1 MAHFTCHTRLLN
13 VCFSFVTLFQAIDT
27 NCLWYQLP
35 QTIHKLVLMGEFQ
48 NLSTVTI
55 TLGYNCLP
63 QFTPDS
69 VVLYIEYGASAAAP
83 LIDSVFAGRLVSIVT
98 CHQCHQVSNQV
109 SSNLRLPSVFQQI
122 LPLKW
127 DQKVQSGSFC
137 RFAVHREVQV
147 TLWDQIWERKEK
159 VLAVMS

>member
-1 MAHFTCHTRLLN
+1 
-13 VCFSFVTLFQAIDT
+13 
-27 NCLWYQLP
+27 
-35 QTIHKLVLMGEFQ
+35 MGEFQ

-122 LPLKW
+122 LPLK
-127 DQKVQSGSFC
+127 
-137 RFAVHREVQV
+137 
-147 TLWDQIWERKEK
+147 
-159 VLAVMS
+159 

>member
-13 VCFSFVTLFQAIDT
+13 VCFSFVTLFQTIDT
-27 NCLWYQLP
+27 NCHWYQLP

-122 LPLKW
+122 LPLK
-127 DQKVQSGSFC
+127 
-137 RFAVHREVQV
+137 
-147 TLWDQIWERKEK
+147 
-159 VLAVMS
+159 

>member
-13 VCFSFVTLFQAIDT
+13 VCFSFVTLFQTIDT

-35 QTIHKLVLMGEFQ
+35 QTIHNLVLMGEFQ
-48 NLSTVTI
+48 NLSNNSRVQLFTTI
-55 TLGYNCLP
+55 HTWFCCY
-63 QFTPDS
+63 
-69 VVLYIEYGASAAAP
+69 YIEYGASAAAP

-127 DQKVQSGSFC
+127 DRKVQSGSFC

-147 TLWDQIWERKEK
+147 ALWDQIWGRKEK
-159 VLAVMS
+159 GLAVMS